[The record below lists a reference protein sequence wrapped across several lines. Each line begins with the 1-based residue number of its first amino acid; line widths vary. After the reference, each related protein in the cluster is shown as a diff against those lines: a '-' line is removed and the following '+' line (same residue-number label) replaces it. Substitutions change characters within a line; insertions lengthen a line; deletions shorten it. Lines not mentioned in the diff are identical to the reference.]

1 MPLMK
6 KYTLMKGDKTMN
18 TDKMRITA
26 IQHYDDILGNG
37 YYLVSETMD
46 RTWYKGDTPEEAV
59 QHYIEQYSI
68 PVTLNDVVIYER
80 V

>member
-1 MPLMK
+1 MN
-6 KYTLMKGDKTMN
+6 KG
-18 TDKMRITA
+18 KMRITA

-46 RTWYKGDTPEEAV
+46 KTWYRGNTPEEAV